1 MKHALAVLGLA
12 ALLAAPA
19 AASALDHD
27 RRDRHDPYV
36 QGRAY
41 GAYSHGYGQGYGQGY
56 GSTYAGVSISET
68 EHQSYIRTGDA
79 AHGYGAAYGAGYGY
93 GPYYPYGPHGPV
105 VTYRRHESYGYGYHG
120 SAYQARSWG
129 GYGYGY
135 HNPYRPYGYERRHE
149 SRYGYGEPRPRP
161 GYRDEWGYNDDR
173 HPYRWDRGGHYR
185 YDRDCACQVYLRD
198 D

>member
-19 AASALDHD
+19 AASASALDHD
-27 RRDRHDPYV
+27 RRDRHQSYV
-36 QGRAY
+36 PAPVY
-41 GAYSHGYGQGYGQGY
+41 GGHG
-56 GSTYAGVSISET
+56 SAYAGVTVSET
-68 EHQSYIRTGDA
+68 RHQSYVRTGDA
-79 AHGYGAAYGAGYGY
+79 AHGYGGSYAAGHY

-105 VTYRRHESYGYGYHG
+105 VTYHRQESYGYGYGYHG

-135 HNPYRPYGYERRHE
+135 YDPYRAYGQDHRRE
-149 SRYGYGEPRPRP
+149 SRYGHGYGQPRPRP
-161 GYRDEWGYNDDR
+161 GYRDEWGYDDDR
-173 HPYRWDRGGHYR
+173 HPYRWDRGDRRH
-185 YDRDCACQVYLRD
+185 YDRECGCEVYLRD